1 MGMLSCSAHRH
12 YWESRLPFVSPSWPP
27 PPSPPLR
34 LMLTPT
40 LSSSSDTG
48 SHMPT
53 TPSLHMLP
61 PSARLSLRP
70 SPLARDATP
79 SPTAPP
85 RPLLLAG
92 TSPATRSPPALTSST
107 SSPLSSPMSTARG
120 RPRPIPAPRRCPL
133 CCPRHHQ
140 GDHQA
145 LRALA
150 PIVEDVTTDVTKCV
164 PKSVCEDVTAE
175 VLKTVCGEPAAEA
188 EAVEEA

>member
-1 MGMLSCSAHRH
+1 MGCSAVLHTGTTGSH
-12 YWESRLPFVSPSWPP
+12 DCPFVSPSWPP
-27 PPSPPLR
+27 PPSPPPR
-34 LMLTPT
+34 LTLTPT

-53 TPSLHMLP
+53 TLLHMLP

-107 SSPLSSPMSTARG
+107 SSPL
-120 RPRPIPAPRRCPL
+120 
-133 CCPRHHQ
+133 
-140 GDHQA
+140 
-145 LRALA
+145 
-150 PIVEDVTTDVTKCV
+150 
-164 PKSVCEDVTAE
+164 
-175 VLKTVCGEPAAEA
+175 
-188 EAVEEA
+188 

>member
-27 PPSPPLR
+27 PPSPPPR
-34 LMLTPT
+34 LTLTPT

-53 TPSLHMLP
+53 TLLHMLP
-61 PSARLSLRP
+61 QSARSSLRP

-120 RPRPIPAPRRCPL
+120 RPRPIPSSSSLPPML
-133 CCPRHHQ
+133 PRHH
-140 GDHQA
+140 
-145 LRALA
+145 
-150 PIVEDVTTDVTKCV
+150 
-164 PKSVCEDVTAE
+164 
-175 VLKTVCGEPAAEA
+175 
-188 EAVEEA
+188 

>member
-12 YWESRLPFVSPSWPP
+12 YWESSLPFVSPSWPP

-120 RPRPIPAPRRCPL
+120 KPRPIPSSSSLLPPTLPTPPPR
-133 CCPRHHQ
+133 
-140 GDHQA
+140 
-145 LRALA
+145 
-150 PIVEDVTTDVTKCV
+150 
-164 PKSVCEDVTAE
+164 
-175 VLKTVCGEPAAEA
+175 
-188 EAVEEA
+188 

>member
-12 YWESRLPFVSPSWPP
+12 YWESSLPFVSPSWPP

-53 TPSLHMLP
+53 TPSLPMLP

-85 RPLLLAG
+85 RPFV
-92 TSPATRSPPALTSST
+92 
-107 SSPLSSPMSTARG
+107 G
-120 RPRPIPAPRRCPL
+120 RHITGHEEPTC
-133 CCPRHHQ
+133 
-140 GDHQA
+140 
-145 LRALA
+145 
-150 PIVEDVTTDVTKCV
+150 TDVEHVV
-164 PKSVCEDVTAE
+164 P
-175 VLKTVCGEPAAEA
+175 
-188 EAVEEA
+188 